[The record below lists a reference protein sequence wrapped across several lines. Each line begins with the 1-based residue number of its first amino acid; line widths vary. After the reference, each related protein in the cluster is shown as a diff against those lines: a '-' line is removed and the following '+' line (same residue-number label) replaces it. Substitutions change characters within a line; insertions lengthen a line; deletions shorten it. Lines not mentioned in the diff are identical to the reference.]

1 MIRLGLIA
9 TSSPLSLSWLRNCV
23 RIRATFG
30 STAIPTSSSPPGLIR
45 FGVFEVDLTSGE
57 VRKSGQRVKLA
68 GQPFEVLQALLER
81 PGEIV
86 RREELRQRLWPQNTF
101 VDHELAIKK
110 AVNRLREV
118 LSDSAESPHFI
129 ETIPRR
135 GYRFIGNIAAPPIRS
150 EPNEPRAAD
159 ADAPQPSQ
167 TILRMRLLKRLSVPL
182 TLLIVGGLL
191 LMLNVDKMRSRIF
204 ARSQLLE
211 IHSIAVLP
219 LQDLSSDPQQEYF
232 SDGMTDELITN
243 LAKISKLRVISHT
256 SVERYKGT
264 KLPLPEIAKQLG
276 VDVVVE
282 GKVLRSGDRVRVT
295 AQLIEARSDTHLW
308 AESYERSLQDILALQ
323 DELAADIARKI
334 RGKLNVDDQT
344 RLSSARP
351 VDALTNEA
359 YLKGRYFYGKLSA
372 GGFKEALKYY
382 QEAAAR
388 DPNYAPAYV
397 GIGSSYEGL
406 GIWQELRPR
415 DAAAKSRAELEK
427 ALALDDTLGEAH
439 AILGHVDFLWEWDW
453 AAAEAEYKR
462 ALELGPPSSMIQIR
476 YAIFLASMG
485 RSSEAIQ
492 QMQEAHNLDPVSLLS
507 NDLFGFVYYLSH
519 DYDHAIDQYKKTL
532 ALYPDAESVHTYL
545 ARSYELKGMMPEAF
559 GEYQRQEFLT
569 GSTEAELTAQRKAF
583 EKSGWNGFWRRKL
596 ETALEDSKRRYI
608 PTLLYAELYARLGA
622 KDKFFESLEKAYQD
636 REHGMAFIKTE
647 PMLAP
652 LHEDPR
658 FQAMLRRMNFPQ

>member
-1 MIRLGLIA
+1 M
-9 TSSPLSLSWLRNCV
+9 
-23 RIRATFG
+23 
-30 STAIPTSSSPPGLIR
+30 
-45 FGVFEVDLTSGE
+45 
-57 VRKSGQRVKLA
+57 RKSGQRIKLA
-68 GQPFEVLQALLER
+68 GQPFDVLQALLER

-86 RREELRQRLWPQNTF
+86 TREELRQRLWPQNTF

-118 LSDSAESPHFI
+118 LSDSTESPHFI
-129 ETIPRR
+129 ETVPRR
-135 GYRFIGNIAAPPIRS
+135 GYRFICNIATSSIES
-150 EPNEPRAAD
+150 EPNEPPAAD
-159 ADAPQPSQ
+159 AVASKPSQ
-167 TILRMRLLKRLSVPL
+167 SFSPMRLLKRLSVPL
-182 TLLIVGGLL
+182 VLLILGGLL
-191 LMLNVDKMRSRIF
+191 LLLNVDNLRTRIF
-204 ARSQLLE
+204 ARSRPLE

-219 LQDLSSDPQQEYF
+219 LQDLSSDPKQEYF

-243 LAKISKLRVISHT
+243 LAKFSKLRVISHT
-256 SVERYKGT
+256 SVERYKGA
-264 KLPLPEIAKQLG
+264 KLPLPEIARQLG

-282 GKVLRSGDRVRVT
+282 GKVLRSGDRVRIT
-295 AQLIEARSDTHLW
+295 AQLIDARSDTLLW
-308 AESYERSLQDILALQ
+308 AESYERGLQDILALQ
-323 DELAADIARKI
+323 DELAADITKKI
-334 RGKLNVDDQT
+334 RGKLNVDGQS
-344 RLSSARP
+344 RSSSARP
-351 VDALTNEA
+351 VDAATNEA

-372 GGFKEALKYY
+372 DGFKEALKYY

-388 DPNYAPAYV
+388 DPNCAPAYV

-415 DAAAKSRAELEK
+415 DAAAKSRAALEK

-492 QMQEAHNLDPVSLLS
+492 QMQEAHSLDPVSLLS

-532 ALYPDAESVHTYL
+532 ALYPDADAVHVYL

-559 GEYQRQEFLT
+559 GEYQRQERLT
-569 GSTEAELTAQRKAF
+569 GSTEAELTAQRKVF

-596 ETALEDSKRRYI
+596 ETDLEDSKRRYI
-608 PTLLYAELYARLGA
+608 PAAWFAELYERLGA
-622 KDKFFESLEKAYQD
+622 RDKSFELLEKAYQD
-636 REHGMAFIKTE
+636 REHAMAFIKAE

-652 LHEDPR
+652 LHEDSR
-658 FQAMLRRMNFPQ
+658 FQAILHRMNFPQ

>member
-1 MIRLGLIA
+1 
-9 TSSPLSLSWLRNCV
+9 
-23 RIRATFG
+23 
-30 STAIPTSSSPPGLIR
+30 
-45 FGVFEVDLTSGE
+45 

-86 RREELRQRLWPQNTF
+86 TREELRQRLWAQNTF

-135 GYRFIGNIAAPPIRS
+135 GYRFIGNIAATSIQSEANKPP
-150 EPNEPRAAD
+150 AAD
-159 ADAPQPSQ
+159 VVASKPSRSFPR
-167 TILRMRLLKRLSVPL
+167 IRLLKGLSVSL
-182 TLLIVGGLL
+182 VLLIVGGLL
-191 LMLNVDKMRSRIF
+191 LLLNVGQMRTRIF
-204 ARSQLLE
+204 ARSQPLE

-219 LQDLSSDPQQEYF
+219 LQDLSSDPKQEYF

-243 LAKISKLRVISHT
+243 LAKLSKLRVISHT

-282 GKVLRSGDRVRVT
+282 GKVLRSGERVRIT

-308 AESYERSLQDILALQ
+308 AESYERGLEDILALQ
-323 DELAADIARKI
+323 DELAADITRKI
-334 RGKLNVDDQT
+334 RGKLNVEDQS
-344 RLSSARP
+344 RSSSART
-351 VDALTNEA
+351 VDAATNEA

-372 GGFKEALKYY
+372 DGFKEALKYY

-388 DPNYAPAYV
+388 DSNYAPAYV

-415 DAAAKSRAELEK
+415 DAAAKSRAALEK
-427 ALALDDTLGEAH
+427 ALTLDDTQGEAH
-439 AILGHVDFLWEWDW
+439 AILGHIDFLWEWDW
-453 AAAEAEYKR
+453 ATAEVEYKR
-462 ALELGPPSSMIQIR
+462 ALQLGPRSSMIQIR

-485 RSSEAIQ
+485 RSREAIE
-492 QMQEAHNLDPVSLLS
+492 QMKEAHIVDPVSLLS

-519 DYDHAIDQYKKTL
+519 DFDHAIDQYKKTL
-532 ALYPDAESVHTYL
+532 ALYPDAEAVHVYL
-545 ARSYELKGMMPEAF
+545 ARSYELKGMLPEAF
-559 GEYQRQEFLT
+559 DEYQRQELLT
-569 GSTEAELTAQRKAF
+569 GSSEADLTAQRKEF

-596 ETALEDSKRRYI
+596 ETALEDSKHRYVPQTWI
-608 PTLLYAELYARLGA
+608 AELYERLGA
-622 KDKFFESLEKAYQD
+622 RDKFFESLEKAYQD
-636 REHGMAFIKTE
+636 REHGMAFIKAE
-647 PMLAP
+647 PMFAP
-652 LHEDPR
+652 LHEDAR
-658 FQAMLRRMNFPQ
+658 FQAMLRRMNFPI